1 MRHVFTST
9 VNALDYHATSAR
21 QVWDVNEARG
31 WAAQTLTTSST
42 MVDGLLSRLGAS
54 IRARGARLIRMDV
67 HLRWIALGS
76 RVQKSWLAKVYVSGF
91 LGRPR

>member
-31 WAAQTLTTSST
+31 WAAQTLTISSA
-42 MVDGLLSRLGAS
+42 MV
-54 IRARGARLIRMDV
+54 MD
-67 HLRWIALGS
+67 S
-76 RVQKSWLAKVYVSGF
+76 
-91 LGRPR
+91 